1 MGSAKKIQQAP
12 EGLYMQPVKTIHNVG
27 QEQRASCLECNETSL
42 FQGINQLSNRKM
54 VPDQPRQA
62 AYIGTPGKACP
73 TCPHH
78 TEKSKRCTSQQGYN

>member
-54 VPDQPRQA
+54 VPDQPAPSGGIHR
-62 AYIGTPGKACP
+62 
-73 TCPHH
+73 H
-78 TEKSKRCTSQQGYN
+78 TWKGLSNLPASYRKKQEMHKSAGV